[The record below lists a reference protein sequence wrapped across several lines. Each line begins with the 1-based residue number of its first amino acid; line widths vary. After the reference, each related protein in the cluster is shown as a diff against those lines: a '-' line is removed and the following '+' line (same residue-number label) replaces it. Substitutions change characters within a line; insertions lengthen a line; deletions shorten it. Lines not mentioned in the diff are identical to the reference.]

1 MKILLVGRCVTSLPP
16 RSGGGAEW
24 HGYHMAKALDKLG
37 HEVHY
42 VTNYKEP
49 LEFNGV
55 VAYNICKTLSPVE
68 VSRFPFMAF
77 NKWILKHFKENVY
90 AARRAMSVLA
100 QEKDF
105 DVIHCH
111 GNLAAFILSKV
122 QKRVPVVYTEHD
134 APPWICTYRT
144 KYEQIVRKFFYYM
157 LNKKALESVSHIVT
171 VSGAQKVFFVEKW
184 HLPENKITAI
194 PSGVDTVSFKPD
206 SNGKDI
212 RKKYSLPEDYSL
224 FVGRLE
230 SRKGID
236 YLIRSMKDTDIA
248 SVIVGDGPD
257 RVRLEML
264 AKKNRV
270 SSKIRFTGS
279 VPEEDL
285 RHLYSGANFFVLPS
299 ISEGLPLTVLEA
311 MASGIPVV
319 ANNINGIPEVV
330 QHGYNGLLVE
340 PENIKSF
347 RYSMKNLVRDAL
359 FCKIMGKNARKT
371 VEENYSWEAVAKRLV
386 EVYEKS
392 I

>member
-24 HGYHMAKALDKLG
+24 HGYHMAKTLDKLG

-49 LEFNGV
+49 LELNGII
-55 VAYNICKTLSPVE
+55 AYNICKTISPVE
-68 VSRFPFMAF
+68 VSRFPFMGF
-77 NKWILKHFKENVY
+77 NKWILKHFKENIF
-90 AARRAMSVLA
+90 AAKKAMSVLA
-100 QEKDF
+100 HEKDF

-111 GNLAAFILSKV
+111 GNLAALILSTV

-144 KYEQIVRKFFYYM
+144 KHERFVRKFFYYL
-157 LNKKALESVSHIVT
+157 LNKKALESVSHVVT
-171 VSGAQKVFFVEKW
+171 VTEAQKRFFVEKW
-184 HLPENKITAI
+184 DLPEDKI
-194 PSGVDTVSFKPD
+194 
-206 SNGKDI
+206 
-212 RKKYSLPEDYSL
+212 KKYLLPQDYSL

-230 SRKGID
+230 PRKGVD
-236 YLIRSMKDTDIA
+236 YLISSINGTDIK

-257 RVRLEML
+257 KIRLEEL
-264 AKKNRV
+264 AKRNEV
-270 SSKIRFTGS
+270 SSNIIFTGS

-285 RHLYSGANFFVLPS
+285 RHMYAGANFFVLPS

-311 MASGIPVV
+311 MSSGTPVV

-340 PENIKSF
+340 PANINSF
-347 RYSMKNLVRDAL
+347 KYNMQTLVNDVML
-359 FCKIMGKNARKT
+359 CKLMGQRARTT
-371 VEENYSWEAVAKRLV
+371 VEKNYSWDAVAKRV
-386 EVYEKS
+386 AEVYKKLV
-392 I
+392 